1 MCGVKHFVVAHLLSV
16 EQMHEGS
23 HAAVLPVPVR
33 CKGNRRE
40 VNGIVVVSVQH
51 KLVARGGG
59 AIVVADDTVVL
70 ETVEEVSRST
80 VLIPSSPS
88 LTPHMSPSA

>member
-1 MCGVKHFVVAHLLSV
+1 
-16 EQMHEGS
+16 MHEGS

-51 KLVARGGG
+51 KLVARSSG

-80 VLIPSSPS
+80 VAVEPFLRIF
-88 LTPHMSPSA
+88 LQRDTVLHKVG